1 MYGELAN
8 VKRLLEIP
16 QSETTYDTT
25 LEYLLDIANVW
36 LSTRE
41 SVPLDDDIKNVACEF
56 FAAYLYRARA
66 EMLSPS
72 GEISGIASEYKKTA
86 FALLEDGIKQETKDR
101 DFAFKKVN
109 KLRG

>member
-1 MYGELAN
+1 MYGKLVN

-41 SVPLDDDIKNVACEF
+41 SVTLDDDIK
-56 FAAYLYRARA
+56 
-66 EMLSPS
+66 LSL
-72 GEISGIASEYKKTA
+72 IHI
-86 FALLEDGIKQETKDR
+86 
-101 DFAFKKVN
+101 
-109 KLRG
+109 